1 MEEHASHVS
10 CLPIRLVGRGCC
22 LVSCCW
28 LLVSCCLIAC
38 GESPLH
44 EGDMFMLRDLFFVV
58 RRVRAAQEEYDGVVE
73 VRRMAAPGE
82 AVVPRLG
89 DAD

>member
-1 MEEHASHVS
+1 MLYEVRIVEPAGHVPKRVE
-10 CLPIRLVGRGCC
+10 LTR
-22 LVSCCW
+22 
-28 LLVSCCLIAC
+28 
-38 GESPLH
+38 ESPLQ

-58 RRVRAAQEEYDGVVE
+58 RRVRAAQADYDGVVD

-82 AVVPRLG
+82 TAVRRLG